1 MSKTASWPRDRVGCL
16 TLARIAAHD
25 SVLPFKK
32 TKLQHGGVCMPSYD
46 IVSKLDMG
54 EIKNA
59 LDQARR
65 EIDGRYDF
73 KGSNTTIELKDE
85 KAIEVITGNDY
96 QVKAC
101 LDIIRTRIAKRGIGM
116 RCLEPKDAQPTG
128 NRQMKQVIELKSGI
142 DKDSGKIINKIIKDS
157 KLKLSGQYMDERV
170 RVTGKSIDDLQ
181 SLWAI
186 VKASEEIK
194 VDLQMENMK
203 R

>member
-1 MSKTASWPRDRVGCL
+1 
-16 TLARIAAHD
+16 
-25 SVLPFKK
+25 
-32 TKLQHGGVCMPSYD
+32 MPSYD

-65 EIDGRYDF
+65 EIEGRYDF
-73 KGSNTTIELKDE
+73 KGSNTTVELKDE

-96 QVKAC
+96 QIKASI
-101 LDIIRTRIAKRGIGM
+101 DIIRTRFAKRGIGM
-116 RCLEPKDAQPTG
+116 RCLEPGEPTPTG
-128 NRQMKQVIELKSGI
+128 NRQMKVMIELKSGI
-142 DKDSGKIINKIIKDS
+142 DKDNGKVINKIIKDS

-170 RVTGKSIDDLQ
+170 RVTGKSIDELQ